1 MTHLRRENKLYNL
14 YFPLQYFADD
24 RLTRAINKQAN
35 ILNLTFADLS
45 IFLALIDLAT
55 RDRCSTLDQ
64 RRPRLHRHDH
74 HKRHPHSVSWHRR
87 AVHRHL
93 NRLIHKSHHH
103 RGIIVPPFNVISAS
117 SATRWMKSKIWLLTR
132 HRRLCKYQNWRIG
145 KLDLIPFSILFTH
158 VWRWKLLV

>member
-1 MTHLRRENKLYNL
+1 MVRLWKILKITNLKFEKKEHFLYDSSIRKYLDVVDTTTTMTHLRRENKLYNL

-74 HKRHPHSVSWHRR
+74 HKRHPHSVS
-87 AVHRHL
+87 
-93 NRLIHKSHHH
+93 
-103 RGIIVPPFNVISAS
+103 
-117 SATRWMKSKIWLLTR
+117 
-132 HRRLCKYQNWRIG
+132 
-145 KLDLIPFSILFTH
+145 
-158 VWRWKLLV
+158 